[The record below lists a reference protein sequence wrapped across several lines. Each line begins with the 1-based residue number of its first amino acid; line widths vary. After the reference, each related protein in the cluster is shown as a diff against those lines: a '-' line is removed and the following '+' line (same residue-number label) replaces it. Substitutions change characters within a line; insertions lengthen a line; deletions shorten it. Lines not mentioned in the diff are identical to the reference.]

1 MEQLRK
7 IWEAFI
13 NFLAAYDSSKIAE
26 LVRDLKW
33 QEVAA
38 NPYVWLIGLPTL
50 GYLLVRKRF
59 KALMLLFS
67 LVGFLYLLQ
76 HTLPSSG
83 DNIPLDKLLTF
94 VGGSVALV
102 FVNLYFLFIRGD

>member
-26 LVRDLKW
+26 LLRDLKW
-33 QEVAA
+33 REVAA
-38 NPYVWLIGLPTL
+38 NPYVWLIGVPTL

-59 KALMLLFS
+59 KTLMLLFS
-67 LVGFLYLLQ
+67 LVGFLYLVQLA
-76 HTLPSSG
+76 LPSSG
-83 DNIPLDKLLTF
+83 EHIPLDKLLTF